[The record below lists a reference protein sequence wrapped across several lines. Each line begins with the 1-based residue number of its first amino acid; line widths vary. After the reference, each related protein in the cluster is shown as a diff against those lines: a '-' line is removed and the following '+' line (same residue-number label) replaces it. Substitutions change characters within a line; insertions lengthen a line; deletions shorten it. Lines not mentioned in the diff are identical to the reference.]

1 MKRGRE
7 DEEFDFGPKNTC
19 AYKIYALLYQGRHND
34 AIKYAKRIKDPRNTM
49 ITLCDKNFEFSRPF
63 MKEIGR
69 FWQRKRYRLHSD
81 KWNDYRIADN
91 LIKYFGVDFIL
102 YNRDVAI
109 RSQLIERYIYFECT
123 IDHYN
128 ALPPHLRDDIV
139 AFLSALRQFRL
150 PKDLRGR
157 LVRMQVLQ
165 YFTCDTDV
173 GQLIG
178 DTGLKIESQ
187 TLAQQL
193 RFAIL
198 TENYKFICDFLRL
211 KYESGDDNLS
221 AIVKKACNL
230 RAVELYLLVNDNII
244 LGGYSLRL
252 LEPMPDELFERLITR
267 KGKFCAVNQIAWN
280 DEQLRRLLY
289 NEMIVNSDL
298 DKQFIP
304 CVQELH
310 NKLRLGRE
318 LGITST
324 LDKTYEVFKAFGN
337 VGKHIYRMLCLRYW
351 LEYTRPAPR
360 VLLLIS
366 KELQLQW
373 AIDNGIPISLS
384 RPKSEMHIDLVD
396 NIKYVYYFKQMWLFT
411 E

>member
-7 DEEFDFGPKNTC
+7 EEELNFGPKNTC
-19 AYKIYALLYQGRHND
+19 AYKIYALLYQERHND
-34 AIKYAKRIKDPRNTM
+34 AIKYAKRIKDPGRTM

-69 FWQRKRYRLHSD
+69 YWSHTFIISD
-81 KWNDYRIADN
+81 KLNDFRVADN
-91 LIKYFGVDFIL
+91 LIKYFGVDFIS
-102 YNRDVAI
+102 RDVAI
-109 RSQLIERYIYFECT
+109 RSQLIERFIYFECT
-123 IDHYN
+123 VDHYN
-128 ALPPHLRDDIV
+128 ALPPHLRDKIV

-150 PKDLRGR
+150 PKDLRVR
-157 LVRMQVLQ
+157 LVRLQVLQ
-165 YFTCDTDV
+165 YFTRNTDV
-173 GQLIG
+173 GHLIG
-178 DTGLKIESQ
+178 DVGLKTESQ

-198 TENYKFICDFLRL
+198 TKNNKVICDFLQVP
-211 KYESGDDNLS
+211 YEEGDLYL
-221 AIVKKACNL
+221 IVRKACNL
-230 RAVELYLLVNDNII
+230 RAVELYLLVKDRQ
-244 LGGYSLRL
+244 LLSSFSLRL
-252 LEPMPDELFERLITR
+252 KEPMPDELFERFIAR
-267 KGKFCAVNQIAWN
+267 KDKVYVGRSNGLVWT
-280 DEQLRRLLY
+280 DEQLRRLVY

-318 LGITST
+318 LGITIT

-360 VLLLIS
+360 VYCSS

-384 RPKSEMHIDLVD
+384 RPKSEMYIDLVD